1 MFDTTTIWIVIFGL
15 GIGSFGLRFL
25 FLGLI
30 GDRPIP
36 EWILRHLR
44 YTAVGFLPAIA
55 SPLVL
60 MPAATGGQLDLP
72 RLTAGLVT
80 LLVGYFSKSVLWA
93 IFAGAVMLYGLL
105 YLLG

>member
-1 MFDTTTIWIVIFGL
+1 MIETQTLWIVIIGL
-15 GIGSFGLRFL
+15 GAGSYFLRFV

-36 EWILRHLR
+36 DWILRHLR

-60 MPAATGGQLDLP
+60 MPPATDGQLDP
-72 RLTAGLVT
+72 ARMAAGVVT

-93 IFAGAVMLYGLL
+93 IFSGAVSLYGLL